1 MRLNSSNCPLCLI
14 ASNVSLFQERTKCS
28 SVPKQS
34 IQRLYLCAPSV
45 DVQSIEEGSSG
56 SSGKHLEAT
65 LGVLDPTDTQD
76 IDQKVEPIHQKVAEE
91 RTLWRNIRT
100 FTVQSS
106 LPTDVRY
113 KDTAG

>member
-1 MRLNSSNCPLCLI
+1 MRLNLSNCPLCLI
-14 ASNVSLFQERTKCS
+14 ASNVSLFQERTECS

-34 IQRLYLCAPSV
+34 IQRLEKIYLCAPSV

-91 RTLWRNIRT
+91 RTL
-100 FTVQSS
+100 
-106 LPTDVRY
+106 
-113 KDTAG
+113 